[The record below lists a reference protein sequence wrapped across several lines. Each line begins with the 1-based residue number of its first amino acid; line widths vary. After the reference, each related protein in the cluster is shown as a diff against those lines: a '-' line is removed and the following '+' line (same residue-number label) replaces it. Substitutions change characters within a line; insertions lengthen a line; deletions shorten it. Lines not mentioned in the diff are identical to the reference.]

1 MAVPKPVVRAA
12 SLNDAAAIANI
23 YAPYVRDTA
32 VSFEVE
38 PPSEKMMADRIGSTI
53 ATHPWLV
60 AESDGNV
67 VGYAHAGQHSERPA
81 YRWTTNVTVYVG
93 AEKRRNGTGRALY
106 GVLLETLRRQNFR
119 SAFAE
124 IVLPNAGSVRLH
136 EANGFEMI
144 GVHRDIGF
152 KLGSWRDIGYW
163 SLRLSSGS
171 GPPEELIPFATL
183 RKSMFPTDMSR
194 QGD

>member
-1 MAVPKPVVRAA
+1 
-12 SLNDAAAIANI
+12 
-23 YAPYVRDTA
+23 
-32 VSFEVE
+32 
-38 PPSEKMMADRIGSTI
+38 MADRIGSTI
-53 ATHPWLV
+53 AAHPWLV

-67 VGYAHAGQHSERPA
+67 VGYAHAGRHGERPA
-81 YRWTTNVTVYVG
+81 YRWTTNVTVYVR
-93 AEKRRNGTGRALY
+93 AERRRNGTGRALY

-124 IVLPNAGSVRLH
+124 MVLPNAGSVRLH
-136 EANGFEMI
+136 EANGFELI
-144 GVHRDIGF
+144 GVHRDIGC

-163 SLRLSSGS
+163 SLRLSSDAR
-171 GPPEELIPFATL
+171 PPDEWIPFAAL